1 MMRFPWASDGRGVID
16 TTRDEAALC
25 PPNTNQRMTMPHFA
39 ANLTMM
45 FNEWSFLDR
54 FKAAA
59 DAGFVAVEFLFPY
72 EHSPDAVAKALQGAG
87 LQQALFN
94 MPPGDWGKGERGMA
108 ALVGREAEFKAGV
121 ATALTYAE
129 ATGVKRLH
137 MMSGLLSHLD
147 HAAMACYEAN
157 LHYAGEQL
165 AQHGLDLVIEPINGR
180 NMPGYFLNDFDLAA
194 RLIEKTGLPNVKLQ
208 FDIYHCQIIHGDVTM
223 RMRQAMPI
231 IGHLQIASV
240 PSRNEP
246 DREELNYPF
255 LFDELDRLGYQGF
268 VGCEY
273 NPRAGTLEG
282 LGWFKPWAGTHR

>member
-1 MMRFPWASDGRGVID
+1 
-16 TTRDEAALC
+16 
-25 PPNTNQRMTMPHFA
+25 MPHFA

-59 DAGFVAVEFLFPY
+59 DAGFSAVEFLFPY

-94 MPPGDWGKGERGMA
+94 MPPGDWAKGERGMA

-137 MMSGLLSHLD
+137 MMSGLVSNLD
-147 HAAMACYEAN
+147 PEAMACYEAN
-157 LHYAGEQL
+157 LRYAGEQL

-194 RLIEKTGLPNVKLQ
+194 RLIGQAGLPNIKLQ
-208 FDIYHCQIIHGDVTM
+208 FDLYHCQIIHGDVTM
-223 RMRQAMPI
+223 RMRHAMPL
-231 IGHLQIASV
+231 IGHIQIASV
-240 PSRNEP
+240 PSRHEP
-246 DREELNYPF
+246 DAEELNYPF

-273 NPRAGTLEG
+273 NPKAGTLEG
-282 LGWFKPWAGTHR
+282 LGWFREWSRTRS